1 MVRKKTGQKR
11 SKSANAPENLF
22 QPCLEKLCNFIYFF
36 QDNHK
41 NLFCKESIICQFTFT
56 SKRRQKLHIKLEIV
70 FFKTLDKQNKDKLVG
85 VYNIIYFNNII
96 DLVSIDSL
104 SKDFFNFR
112 DVVPS
117 YVSEITFSGDRMN
130 ASTTN
135 KNSFFF
141 CNVNKKKTENITK
154 SPISWLKT
162 WKSRPFLKNC

>member
-11 SKSANAPENLF
+11 SKSANSPENFF

-56 SKRRQKLHIKLEIV
+56 SKRRQKLHIKLERV

-85 VYNIIYFNNII
+85 VDNIIYFNNII

-112 DVVPS
+112 DFVPS
-117 YVSEITFSGDRMN
+117 FVSGIAFSGNRVN

-135 KNSFFF
+135 INSFFLTLI
-141 CNVNKKKTENITK
+141 KKRQKILLNH
-154 SPISWLKT
+154 L
-162 WKSRPFLKNC
+162 FLG